1 MGERGGW
8 GEGNGGEGNGGGGGG
23 ISGFY
28 IPSSELSPC
37 GPNNIYQQSFFVL
50 EIIWKI
56 DGDKRR
62 DRAQPFPFQ
71 LNVSK

>member
-8 GEGNGGEGNGGGGGG
+8 GEGNGGGGGG

-28 IPSSELSPC
+28 IPFSELSPC
-37 GPNNIYQQSFFVL
+37 GPNNIFQQSFFVL